1 MRRDIERKNKL
12 LGLKLT
18 ANGGNDLRA
27 SGPAAVVVSALA
39 FQQLLSLVGSNC
51 EEPGR
56 MPKARLL
63 INAKPNAVAADD
75 AKRKH
80 TECTT
85 EVAQHFAD
93 EFNPC
98 S

>member
-1 MRRDIERKNKL
+1 MC
-12 LGLKLT
+12 
-18 ANGGNDLRA
+18 A

-51 EEPGR
+51 EELGR

-63 INAKPNAVAADD
+63 ISAKPNAVAVADD
-75 AKRKH
+75 ANRRH

-93 EFNPC
+93 ELNPC